1 MIEESSAVAAWQW
14 QCREDTHLHL
24 TGSEYPSNWQM
35 LRCQWGPNDENHCG
49 IMTLNSLNQNVKL
62 RSFLPA
68 SVSFTAYLSSSSG
81 NVNRKGGWNNW
92 YGNGWEKNGETV
104 GGNF

>member
-1 MIEESSAVAAWQW
+1 MYTIDGPQQQQRRGDDGSPLR
-14 QCREDTHLHL
+14 REDTHLHS
-24 TGSEYPSNWQM
+24 TAFEYPSNCQM

-81 NVNRKGGWNNW
+81 NVNRKRGM
-92 YGNGWEKNGETV
+92 K
-104 GGNF
+104 